1 MVAGNKYKRSHKH
14 IKMERLQIAFFIR
27 VCKCQNG
34 IEVMCKHWIVRVV
47 TVSQNMDFI
56 SSMYSLQ
63 NWSKMASASVS
74 GTFSLKYFVNEF
86 PMKFYDGIIDSG
98 E

>member
-1 MVAGNKYKRSHKH
+1 
-14 IKMERLQIAFFIR
+14 
-27 VCKCQNG
+27 
-34 IEVMCKHWIVRVV
+34 
-47 TVSQNMDFI
+47 
-56 SSMYSLQ
+56 
-63 NWSKMASASVS
+63 MASASVS